1 VDGTGD
7 GSGGGV
13 QVDVIIVRGLRCFYF
28 DVVSWRGLMMVVS
41 ELLWK

>member
-13 QVDVIIVRGLRCFYF
+13 QVDVIIVRGLRCFYCILTSYHG
-28 DVVSWRGLMMVVS
+28 VV
-41 ELLWK
+41 